1 MITYPAYDIEI
12 NRLHTHL
19 LKPGR
24 AKSLLNEKKMSITK
38 IKYGSHYIKR
48 FYLLNLKYSKGKS
61 TRYIEESNYMV

>member
-24 AKSLLNEKKMSITK
+24 AKSFLNETKMSITK
-38 IKYGSHYIKR
+38 IKHGSHYIKR
-48 FYLLNLKYSKGKS
+48 FYLLNLKYSKAKS